1 MTLPVLWKQLEKS
14 LNIIEGLRGE
24 PDTVGRPAISE
35 RALRSITMFDDEHQQ
50 LQAFADI
57 LSK

>member
-1 MTLPVLWKQLEKS
+1 MSPFSVLPET
-14 LNIIEGLRGE
+14 IR
-24 PDTVGRPAISE
+24 RPPISE